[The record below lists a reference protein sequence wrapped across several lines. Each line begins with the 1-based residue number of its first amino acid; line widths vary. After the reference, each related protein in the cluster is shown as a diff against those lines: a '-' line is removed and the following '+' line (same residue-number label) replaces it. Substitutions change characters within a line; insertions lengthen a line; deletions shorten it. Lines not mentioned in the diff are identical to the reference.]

1 MRSRAVAAGIGI
13 VAAAAMALPVVA
25 QNYPSKPIE
34 LVVPFVAG
42 GTTDNIARLMA
53 QRFTESWSQTVIVN
67 NRPGAGSTIG
77 TSAVAKAAPD
87 GHTLLVTTFAFAAAP
102 ALQKVSFDP
111 IKDFAPI
118 TEIASLPMMLVV
130 HPSIPAKNL
139 AEFIALAKASPAGLD
154 YASSGPGTST
164 HLAAEMFNTMANV
177 RLVHVPYK
185 GNAEVFNALLGGH
198 IKVHFSLVPIGHPAC
213 AGREAARARGHQ
225 REAPAVSAGRA
236 DHRRVRLPGLRDQ
249 LVAGHAGAGRNAAG
263 GRDED
268 QQRDGRAPEDAGD
281 ARAHGAR
288 GRRSGRQL
296 AAAIRRARRERGRQM
311 GEGGESRRPDVELSD
326 QKSDSPRI
334 PSVRSADA
342 IRRLPIRSRSV
353 SDVPPPRLP

>member
-1 MRSRAVAAGIGI
+1 MPSRRRFSAGVVVVASAVAAAI
-13 VAAAAMALPVVA
+13 VATPVLA
-25 QNYPSKPIE
+25 QGYPSKPIE

-77 TSAVAKAAPD
+77 TSAVAKSAPD

-118 TEIASLPMMLVV
+118 TELASLPMMLVV

-139 AEFIALAKASPAGLD
+139 QEFIALAKSSAGGLD

-198 IKVHFSLVPIGHPAC
+198 IKVHFSLVPQRHRAR

-225 REAPAVSAGRA
+225 REAPAISPGRPN
-236 DHRRVRLPGLRDQ
+236 RRRIRLPGLRDQ
-249 LVAGHAGAGRNAAG
+249 LVARRAGACRNAAG
-263 GRDED
+263 RRRQD
-268 QQRDGRAPEDAGD
+268 QQRARCAAQDAGD
-281 ARAHGAR
+281 A
-288 GRRSGRQL
+288 
-296 AAAIRRARRERGRQM
+296 
-311 GEGGESRRPDVELSD
+311 
-326 QKSDSPRI
+326 
-334 PSVRSADA
+334 
-342 IRRLPIRSRSV
+342 
-353 SDVPPPRLP
+353 

>member
-1 MRSRAVAAGIGI
+1 M
-13 VAAAAMALPVVA
+13 
-25 QNYPSKPIE
+25 
-34 LVVPFVAG
+34 PFVAG

-198 IKVHFSLVPIGHPAC
+198 IKVHFSLVPSGIPHVRAGKLRVLAVTSEKRLPYLPDVPTIAESGFPAYEISSWQ
-213 AGREAARARGHQ
+213 GML
-225 REAPAVSAGRA
+225 APAGTR
-236 DHRRVRLPGLRDQ
+236 P
-249 LVAGHAGAGRNAAG
+249 
-263 GRDED
+263 
-268 QQRDGRAPEDAGD
+268 DGR
-281 ARAHGAR
+281 R
-288 GRRSGRQL
+288 RRST
-296 AAAIRRARRERGRQM
+296 ARW
-311 GEGGESRRPDVELSD
+311 SS
-326 QKSDSPRI
+326 S
-334 PSVRSADA
+334 
-342 IRRLPIRSRSV
+342 
-353 SDVPPPRLP
+353 

>member
-1 MRSRAVAAGIGI
+1 MRSRFRFSAGVVVVASAMAAVAATP
-13 VAAAAMALPVVA
+13 ASA
-25 QNYPSKPIE
+25 QGYPTKPIE

-77 TSAVAKAAPD
+77 TSAVAKSAPD

-118 TEIASLPMMLVV
+118 TELASLPMMLVV
-130 HPSIPAKNL
+130 HPSLPVKNL
-139 AEFIALAKASPAGLD
+139 QEFIALAKSSAGGLD

-198 IKVHFSLVPIGHPAC
+198 IKVHFSLVPSAIAHVR
-213 AGREAARARGHQ
+213 AGKLRVL
-225 REAPAVSAGRA
+225 AVTSEK
-236 DHRRVRLPGLRDQ
+236 RLPYLPDVPTVAESGFPGLRDQ
-249 LVAGHAGAGRNAAG
+249 LVARRAGAGRNAAG
-263 GRDED
+263 RRRQD
-268 QQRDGRAPEDAGD
+268 QQR
-281 ARAHGAR
+281 AR
-288 GRRSGRQL
+288 SSC
-296 AAAIRRARRERGRQM
+296 
-311 GEGGESRRPDVELSD
+311 SRR
-326 QKSDSPRI
+326 
-334 PSVRSADA
+334 
-342 IRRLPIRSRSV
+342 RRCANAWRAKAPIRSAARRS
-353 SDVPPPRLP
+353 SSRSASRARSTNGRRWRKPPA